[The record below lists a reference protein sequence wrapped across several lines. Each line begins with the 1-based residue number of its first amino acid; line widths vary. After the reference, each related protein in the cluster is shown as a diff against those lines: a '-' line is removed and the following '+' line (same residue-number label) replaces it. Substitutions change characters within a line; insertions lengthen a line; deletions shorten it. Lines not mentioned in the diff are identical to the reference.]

1 MTDQNNVI
9 QLLPLHFIGDIKNV
23 GSRLTSGFSRWERS
37 PTPVRVGVNTSCPLW
52 LSSLATRRQTPRAM
66 PRPVDENERG
76 HAFPPSNNVAR
87 LH

>member
-52 LSSLATRRQTPRAM
+52 LSSLATRRQHHAPR
-66 PRPVDENERG
+66 
-76 HAFPPSNNVAR
+76 HAPWTRTNVAMLSPHR
-87 LH
+87 TTLLDY